1 MEPRIYLGTMTRR
14 LLLVPILAAA
24 CRPPAA
30 PVTPAPVAAPAPTT
44 AAASGLTSA
53 PDGWQLMDES
63 ADHVPGI
70 SVTKAR
76 AELLAGKAPRQ
87 VVTVAVIDGGVDT
100 AHKDLRPILWTGDK
114 QRFGW
119 DFQGGPNEQDVHW
132 DTYELTR
139 LVVRCRKHTA
149 PAQYTSQCPSLDAD
163 LMKRRT
169 DAQQQVERIRD
180 VSQALERATA
190 TLQRSLGSAPLTQEN
205 VKALDPTDSAT
216 ARSKQLY
223 LVLMQRG
230 ATPEVIADA
239 LTEIQARLDYELNP
253 DFDPRSIVGDNYAD
267 VHQSN
272 YGNAN
277 VMGPDAKHGS
287 HVTGIVHSIDSSA
300 VRIMMVRAVPDGDE
314 RDKDIANAIR
324 FAVDHGAR
332 VINMS
337 FGKGYSPEKFAVD
350 EAVRYADA
358 HNVLMVH
365 AAGNDGKDLSSYP
378 NFPTP
383 AYADSG
389 HARNWIEVG
398 ASSWQG
404 GDTLAASFSNYG
416 HQQVDVFAPGVDI
429 LSTVPGDKYE
439 KDSGTSMAA
448 PVVTGLAA
456 LILSYYP
463 DLSAADLK
471 RVILASATRYTN
483 QMIVRPGAEH
493 GEKVPFGSLSSTGG
507 IVNAYA
513 ALKLLQQPLQ

>member
-1 MEPRIYLGTMTRR
+1 
-14 LLLVPILAAA
+14 
-24 CRPPAA
+24 
-30 PVTPAPVAAPAPTT
+30 
-44 AAASGLTSA
+44 
-53 PDGWQLMDES
+53 
-63 ADHVPGI
+63 
-70 SVTKAR
+70 
-76 AELLAGKAPRQ
+76 
-87 VVTVAVIDGGVDT
+87 
-100 AHKDLRPILWTGDK
+100 
-114 QRFGW
+114 
-119 DFQGGPNEQDVHW
+119 
-132 DTYELTR
+132 
-139 LVVRCRKHTA
+139 
-149 PAQYTSQCPSLDAD
+149 
-163 LMKRRT
+163 
-169 DAQQQVERIRD
+169 
-180 VSQALERATA
+180 
-190 TLQRSLGSAPLTQEN
+190 
-205 VKALDPTDSAT
+205 
-216 ARSKQLY
+216 
-223 LVLMQRG
+223 
-230 ATPEVIADA
+230 
-239 LTEIQARLDYELNP
+239 
-253 DFDPRSIVGDNYAD
+253 
-267 VHQSN
+267 
-272 YGNAN
+272 
-277 VMGPDAKHGS
+277 
-287 HVTGIVHSIDSSA
+287 
-300 VRIMMVRAVPDGDE
+300 MMVRAVPDGDE

-337 FGKGYSPEKFAVD
+337 FGKGYSPEKGAVD

-416 HQQVDVFAPGVDI
+416 RDQVDVFAPGVDI
-429 LSTVPGDKYE
+429 LSTVPGDRYE

-456 LILSYYP
+456 LLLSYYP

-483 QMIVRPGAEH
+483 QTVVRPGADH
-493 GEKVPFGSLSSTGG
+493 GEKVAFGSLSRTGG

>member
-1 MEPRIYLGTMTRR
+1 
-14 LLLVPILAAA
+14 
-24 CRPPAA
+24 
-30 PVTPAPVAAPAPTT
+30 
-44 AAASGLTSA
+44 
-53 PDGWQLMDES
+53 MDET

-70 SVTKAR
+70 SVSKAR
-76 AELLAGKAPRQ
+76 AELLAGKTPKQ

-100 AHKDLRPILWTGDK
+100 AHKDLRSVLWTSDTY
-114 QRFGW
+114 RFGW
-119 DFQGGPNEQDVHW
+119 DYQGGAGGKDVHW

-139 LVVRCRKHTA
+139 LVVRCRKGT
-149 PAQYTSQCPSLDAD
+149 PPPQYASQCASFDSD
-163 LMKRRT
+163 LTKRRA
-169 DAQQQVERIRD
+169 DAQQQVERIRE
-180 VSQALERATA
+180 VSDALDKATA
-190 TLQRSLGSAPLTQEN
+190 VLQRQLGSAPLTQDN
-205 VKALDPTDSAT
+205 VKALNPPDQET

-223 LVLMQRG
+223 LVLAQRG
-230 ATPEVIADA
+230 ATKEVIADA
-239 LTEIQARLDYELNP
+239 LDEIEARLKYELNT
-253 DFDPRSIVGDNYAD
+253 DFDPRPIVGDNYAD
-267 VHQSN
+267 VHQSD
-272 YGNAN
+272 YGNSN

-287 HVTGIVHSIDSSA
+287 HVTGIVHSIDSGA
-300 VRIMMVRAVPDGDE
+300 VKIMMVRAVPDGDE

-337 FGKGYSPEKFAVD
+337 FGKGYSPEKPAVD

-365 AAGNDGKDLSSYP
+365 AAGNDGQDLSTHP

-398 ASSWQG
+398 ASSWQA
-404 GDTLAASFSNYG
+404 GDSLAASFSNYG
-416 HQQVDVFAPGVDI
+416 QQQVDVFAPGVDI

-456 LILSYYP
+456 LLLAYYP
-463 DLSAADLK
+463 DLTAADLK
-471 RVILASATRYTN
+471 RIILESATRYTN
-483 QMIVRPGAEH
+483 QSVVKPGSSEGA
-493 GEKVPFGSLSSTGG
+493 KVSFGSLSSTGG

-513 ALKLLQQPLQ
+513 ALKILTK

>member
-1 MEPRIYLGTMTRR
+1 
-14 LLLVPILAAA
+14 
-24 CRPPAA
+24 
-30 PVTPAPVAAPAPTT
+30 
-44 AAASGLTSA
+44 
-53 PDGWQLMDES
+53 MDEQS
-63 ADHVPGI
+63 DHVPGI
-70 SVTKAR
+70 SVAKAR
-76 AELLAGKAPRQ
+76 RELLAGKTPKQ

-100 AHKDLRPILWTGDK
+100 AHKDLHPILWIGDDH
-114 QRFGW
+114 RYGW
-119 DFQGGPNEQDVHW
+119 DYQGGAGEKDVHW

-139 LVVRCRKHTA
+139 LVVRCRNHTV
-149 PAQYTSQCPSLDAD
+149 PGQYAGQCTSMEAD
-163 LMKRRT
+163 LSKRRAE
-169 DAQQQVERIRD
+169 AQQQVGRIRE

-190 TLQRSLGSAPLTQEN
+190 VLQRQLGSAPLTQDN
-205 VKALDPTDSAT
+205 VKALDPADNET
-216 ARSKQLY
+216 AQSKQLY
-223 LVLMQRG
+223 LVLLQRG
-230 ATPEVIADA
+230 ATKEVIDDA
-239 LTEIQARLDYELNP
+239 LTEIQARLDYELNT

-272 YGNAN
+272 YGNSN

-324 FAVDHGAR
+324 FAVDHGAK

-337 FGKGYSPEKFAVD
+337 FGKGFSPEKAAVD
-350 EAVRYADA
+350 EAVKYADA

-365 AAGNDGKDLSSYP
+365 AAGNDGKDLTSYP

-404 GDTLAASFSNYG
+404 GDSLAASFSNYG
-416 HQQVDVFAPGVDI
+416 QHQVDVFAPGVDI

-456 LILSYYP
+456 LLLSYYP
-463 DLSAADLK
+463 DLTAADLK
-471 RVILASATRYTN
+471 RIILESATRYTN
-483 QMIVRPGAEH
+483 QMVVAPGAAD
-493 GEKVPFGSLSSTGG
+493 GAAKVSFGSLSSTGG

-513 ALKLLQQPLQ
+513 ALKLLQR

>member
-1 MEPRIYLGTMTRR
+1 MPRRFP
-14 LLLVPILAAA
+14 LVILIAAA
-24 CRPPAA
+24 CRPSAA
-30 PVTPAPVAAPAPTT
+30 PVTPAPSATPAPSV
-44 AAASGLTSA
+44 APASGLTSA

-70 SVTKAR
+70 SVGKAR
-76 AELLAGKAPRQ
+76 RELLAGKTPKT
-87 VVTVAVIDGGVDT
+87 VLVAVIDGGVDT
-100 AHKDLRPILWTGDK
+100 AHKDLRPILWMGDNL
-114 QRFGW
+114 RFGW
-119 DFQGGPNEQDVHW
+119 DYQGGADGRDVHW
-132 DTYELTR
+132 DTYEQTR
-139 LVVRCRKHTA
+139 LVVRCRKHTV
-149 PAQYTSQCPSLDAD
+149 PAQYAAQCASMDAD
-163 LMKRRT
+163 LTKRRA
-169 DAQQQVERIRD
+169 DATQQVERIRD

-190 TLQRSLGSAPLTQEN
+190 VLHSALGSAPLTQES
-205 VKALDPTDSAT
+205 VKALDPTDSVT

-239 LTEIQARLDYELNP
+239 LSEIQARLDYELNT
-253 DFDPRSIVGDNYAD
+253 DYDPRSIVGDNYAD

-287 HVTGIVHSIDSSA
+287 HVSGIVHSIDSSA

-365 AAGNDGKDLSSYP
+365 AAGNDGKDLTSYP

-416 HQQVDVFAPGVDI
+416 RDQVDVFAPGVDI
-429 LSTVPGDKYE
+429 LSTVPGDRYE
-439 KDSGTSMAA
+439 KDSGTSMAS

-456 LILSYYP
+456 FLLSYYP
-463 DLSAADLK
+463 DLTAADLK
-471 RVILASATRYTN
+471 RIILESATRYTN
-483 QMIVRPGAEH
+483 QQVVRPGAAN
-493 GEKVPFGSLSSTGG
+493 GEKVAFGSLSRTGG

-513 ALKLLQQPLQ
+513 AVKMLQQR